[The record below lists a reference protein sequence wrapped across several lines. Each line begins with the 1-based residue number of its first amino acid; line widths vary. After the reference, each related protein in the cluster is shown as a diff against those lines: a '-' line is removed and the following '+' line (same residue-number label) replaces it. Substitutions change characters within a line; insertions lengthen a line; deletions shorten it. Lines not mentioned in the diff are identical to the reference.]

1 MAERSRNKRIKIAFV
16 ISYFK
21 NNGPSN
27 VIRDIIDNLER
38 SSYEISLITLFT
50 GNDPEIIERLKKEQV
65 NVYECHTLTRTK
77 CLLGQDKEFKHIVA
91 NGNFDI
97 IHTHGFI
104 PDILSSRIKTSAK
117 KVTTIH
123 NNMFEDYVNTYGK
136 IKASLLIHIHLNAL
150 RKFGTCVCCSKSIF
164 TVMKKHLSNVTFIRN
179 GIRSQMPKHI
189 VKREDMDI
197 PCDAIV
203 FIYSGCLSIG
213 KNIRLLIQNFVE
225 YHNDNEYLLILGT
238 GPEQEICERLI
249 DDHVRLLGFQNDPIA
264 YYYISNIYTSA
275 SLSEGFSVSVLEAL
289 SCGLG
294 LFLSDIPSHKEVIFE
309 AKELYLGE
317 TFPINKGGESFLKA
331 LNTLRNNYNY
341 ISKEDIRNF
350 QKEDLS
356 DEAMTSIYQK
366 VYETILR
373 DERINDIDANELN

>member
-50 GNDPEIIERLKKEQV
+50 GNDPEIIEGLKKEQV

-123 NNMFEDYVNTYGK
+123 NNMWEM
-136 IKASLLIHIHLNAL
+136 L
-150 RKFGTCVCCSKSIF
+150 
-164 TVMKKHLSNVTFIRN
+164 
-179 GIRSQMPKHI
+179 
-189 VKREDMDI
+189 
-197 PCDAIV
+197 
-203 FIYSGCLSIG
+203 
-213 KNIRLLIQNFVE
+213 
-225 YHNDNEYLLILGT
+225 
-238 GPEQEICERLI
+238 
-249 DDHVRLLGFQNDPIA
+249 
-264 YYYISNIYTSA
+264 
-275 SLSEGFSVSVLEAL
+275 
-289 SCGLG
+289 
-294 LFLSDIPSHKEVIFE
+294 
-309 AKELYLGE
+309 
-317 TFPINKGGESFLKA
+317 
-331 LNTLRNNYNY
+331 
-341 ISKEDIRNF
+341 
-350 QKEDLS
+350 
-356 DEAMTSIYQK
+356 
-366 VYETILR
+366 
-373 DERINDIDANELN
+373 